1 MSSQH
6 LIKEKKTT
14 HSQILVVMYVALPI
28 LLHIFTSL
36 PGLNA
41 LTPLVAL
48 FAFAALFVLRFVPG
62 EKSNVVPFLWTLL
75 VLSLVGSTGWFYSP
89 FFFALYLAA
98 IGLGFIYTPSVAV
111 GFTVALIVMFFYS
124 IGEVNPLSDFLVLVS
139 LLSVIPIT
147 IVLRKSFLLVQQ
159 QQKGI
164 LILETATKGSGI
176 TSLDAVLENKINF
189 IGVTLRQPI
198 TYLKQGL
205 AMLADNSLTD
215 EEFVDTLTRMR
226 KSTEDLSTFVKEFER
241 GTTNN
246 AFLQSENKDQ

>member
-1 MSSQH
+1 MSS
-6 LIKEKKTT
+6 KEPIEKLKEPSTYK
-14 HSQILVVMYVALPI
+14 IVALYVAMPI

-36 PGLNA
+36 PGINK
-41 LTPLVAL
+41 LTPIIAL
-48 FAFAALFVLRFVPG
+48 LAIAALFILRFVPS
-62 EKSNVVPFLWTLL
+62 KKANVVPILWVLL

-89 FFFALYLAA
+89 FFFALYLTA

-111 GFTVALIVMFFYS
+111 GFTVALIAIFSYS
-124 IGEVNPLSDFLVLVS
+124 IGEVDALSDFFILVS

-164 LILETATKGSGI
+164 LILETEQKSGI

-205 AMLADNSLTD
+205 AMLDDNSLTD
-215 EEFVDTLTRMR
+215 DEFADTLARMR
-226 KSTEDLSTFVKEFER
+226 KASEELSTFVKEFER

-246 AFLQSENKDQ
+246 AFFKSDTKKK